1 MSFDGKVLAAAWS
14 ELAMREGGFT
24 CSEAAHSTQLVVGA
38 TMFGYWAVD
47 NPTAELGQS
56 EGGHDFLLVE
66 DRYIVDF
73 WAAAYCGKCPV
84 LDLVTDIAII
94 RKLYGNPSNWE
105 KHL

>member
-24 CSEAAHSTQLVVGA
+24 CTEAAHSTQLVVGG
-38 TMFGYWAVD
+38 TMFGYWTVD

-66 DRYIVDF
+66 SCYIVDF
-73 WAAAYCGKCPV
+73 WAAAYYGKCPI
-84 LDLVTDIAII
+84 LHLVKDVETIQ
-94 RKLYGNPSNWE
+94 KLYGDQSKWE
-105 KHL
+105 KYA